1 VAALTF
7 ADRTRKQF
15 NSLAICILFTLAAC
29 SENTQPEE
37 TGQESTAVDQATGDG
52 PLEGLVTVDRLPTPD
67 DPTQLKGRDVWSG
80 TCQGCHGLGIAGSP
94 KITDKAA
101 WAPRIAKGR
110 ETLHE
115 HALNGFFGED
125 GAMMPERGGNSELTD
140 DQVKAAVD
148 FMVANSQ

>member
-1 VAALTF
+1 MTRRFPSRRGARHFPPLALCF
-7 ADRTRKQF
+7 A
-15 NSLAICILFTLAAC
+15 ILLPAC
-29 SENTQPEE
+29 
-37 TGQESTAVDQATGDG
+37 TADG
-52 PLEGLVTVDRLPTPD
+52 PDDAGGPEDEAVEIMASGPLDGLVTVDRLPKPD
-67 DPTQLKGRDVWSG
+67 DATLVKGRAVWSG

-94 KITDKAA
+94 KITDKSA